1 MNKKLTEM
9 KLEWDIRGRL
19 HSKLLKRRLESEIE
33 KKLIQELWLNI
44 WNRLSGTLCFNLGL
58 GLERRL
64 NEEKID

>member
-19 HSKLLKRRLESEIE
+19 HSKLLKRRLENEI
-33 KKLIQELWLNI
+33 KTKLVQELWLNI

-64 NEEKID
+64 NEEID